1 MAVIKSFLE
10 MTKKTSLF
18 FFLLLFS
25 FCSSSD
31 QQSESL
37 QIVTTTNVNS
47 ENEIVEDAS
56 DETTTTTLRQLST
69 SDYYDQ
75 MEFSISQDY
84 FAQEIVVSNDVP
96 QSIVD
101 EYIEVQSLMNETIG
115 SYNRYVMIIYTDNEN
130 SENVFKKLK
139 EIHWP
144 HELNIV
150 DGYIVAAGCLTGSGY
165 EINPPDVYAICLM
178 DYKFVNN
185 PHEAIERGL
194 SDGQRKALLYHGWV
208 HEYFHRYQ
216 RGYHRELNMGTPEV
230 GTPSWWIEG
239 AAIVFPNIWLSQNYQ
254 SISTFAGLEFQD
266 VNVEGMDLNN
276 WYKSIRRSAQGK
288 SFPGDGCANY
298 EFGVNDEQ
306 YETMRCFIGIANA
319 YLAYITSYQT
329 VWVDIPSDIYELGFA
344 KSFEKHV
351 GMTMD
356 EFYIDF
362 NAFLRDGDPESNPP
376 EGFWPTEPI
385 NSFVSFP

>member
-10 MTKKTSLF
+10 MTKKASLF

-25 FCSSSD
+25 ICSSSD
-31 QQSESL
+31 QQSDGS

-130 SENVFKKLK
+130 SENVFKKLN

-165 EINPPDVYAICLM
+165 EVSPPDVYAICLM
-178 DYKFVNN
+178 DYRFCCKV
-185 PHEAIERGL
+185 R
-194 SDGQRKALLYHGWV
+194 
-208 HEYFHRYQ
+208 
-216 RGYHRELNMGTPEV
+216 
-230 GTPSWWIEG
+230 
-239 AAIVFPNIWLSQNYQ
+239 
-254 SISTFAGLEFQD
+254 
-266 VNVEGMDLNN
+266 
-276 WYKSIRRSAQGK
+276 
-288 SFPGDGCANY
+288 
-298 EFGVNDEQ
+298 
-306 YETMRCFIGIANA
+306 
-319 YLAYITSYQT
+319 
-329 VWVDIPSDIYELGFA
+329 
-344 KSFEKHV
+344 
-351 GMTMD
+351 
-356 EFYIDF
+356 
-362 NAFLRDGDPESNPP
+362 
-376 EGFWPTEPI
+376 
-385 NSFVSFP
+385 